1 MPTLIQQPLPKTP
14 HSTWWLGS
22 VVACGVGLGLFM
34 SSSHVIA
41 QDTAVPW
48 ECSEYTGEAQ
58 TRCMHTLLE
67 LQQEKIAK
75 LEEQLKTQ
83 EETVNDLKEK
93 MDRQEALARREAQAN
108 KHDPRYPPLPYVPAY
123 AYPYGP
129 SYGYAQVPPIGIY
142 LQPPWRYPR
151 HYGYGF
157 GYGGYGPPV
166 LGFNFRFG
174 GGHKHRRR

>member
-1 MPTLIQQPLPKTP
+1 MMTLIRERLPKIAY
-14 HSTWWLGS
+14 STWWKGLIP
-22 VVACGVGLGLFM
+22 ACGLLLCL
-34 SSSHVIA
+34 SSAQAIA

-48 ECSEYTGEAQ
+48 ECSQYTGAAQ

-67 LQQEKIAK
+67 LQEEKIAK

-83 EETVNDLKEK
+83 EGTVNELKEK
-93 MDRQEALARREAQAN
+93 MDRQEALARRQAQAD
-108 KHDPRYPPLPYVPAY
+108 KQDPRYPPPPYVPAY

-142 LQPPWRYPR
+142 LQPPWRSPR
-151 HYGYGF
+151 YYGF
-157 GYGGYGPPV
+157 GPGYWGYGPPV